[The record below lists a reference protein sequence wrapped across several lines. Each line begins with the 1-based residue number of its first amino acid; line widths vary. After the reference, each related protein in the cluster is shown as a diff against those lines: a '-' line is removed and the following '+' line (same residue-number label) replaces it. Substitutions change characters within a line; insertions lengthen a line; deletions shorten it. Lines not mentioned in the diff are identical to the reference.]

1 MTNIENNTKIYYM
14 KPRYHFVK
22 DYQDVEFNLKDISL
36 IQLGRRYCSHE
47 EIIPT
52 HTHKDFYELT
62 IVTSGEGNVISNGKT
77 FPVKAGDMHLSIP
90 YDIHQIIASSNSEL
104 EYDFFAFRVLNDEL
118 YSELK
123 KISND
128 PTIIN
133 SRTFVDN
140 KISELIS
147 NAISELST
155 EKPYGEK
162 LLENIFSQIVI
173 YLIRDFNKPTLEKVK
188 YTQSEILCYQI
199 MNYID
204 THIYSLKKLDDLAA
218 ITNYSYGYLSAIFK
232 KTTSNTLSDYYH
244 KKKLDAAR
252 LLILENKYK
261 IIEIAEMLNY
271 SSVYSFSKAF
281 TKRFGISPRNYK
293 ALH

>member
-1 MTNIENNTKIYYM
+1 M

-22 DYQDVEFNLKDISL
+22 DFQDVEFNLKDISL

-77 FPVKAGDMHLSIP
+77 FPVKAGDVHISIP

-118 YSELK
+118 YCELK

-155 EKPYGEK
+155 EKPYGQK

-173 YLIRDFNKPTLEKVK
+173 YLIRDFNKPTLKRVK

-204 THIYSLKKLDDLAA
+204 THIYSIINLEDIAPKF
-218 ITNYSYGYLSAIFK
+218 NYNYRYLSTIFK
-232 KTTSNTLSDYYH
+232 KTTDKTIFDYFQSR
-244 KKKLDAAR
+244 KLQTAKA
-252 LLILENKYK
+252 LINENKYK
-261 IIEIAEMLNY
+261 IAEISTMLNY
-271 SSVYSFSKAF
+271 SSPFAFSKAF
-281 TKRFGISPRNYK
+281 KKKFGYSPKFTK
-293 ALH
+293 

>member
-1 MTNIENNTKIYYM
+1 M

-22 DYQDVEFNLKDISL
+22 DYQDSELNLNDISL

-47 EIIPT
+47 EVIPT

-62 IVTSGEGNVISNGKT
+62 IVTSGEGTVISNGKS
-77 FPVKAGDMHLSIP
+77 FPVKAGDVHLSIP

-104 EYDFFAFRVLNDEL
+104 EYDFFAFRVLNEEL

-123 KISND
+123 KISNA

-133 SRTFVDN
+133 ARTFVDN
-140 KISELIS
+140 KITELIS

-155 EKPYGEK
+155 EKPYGNK

-204 THIYSLKKLDDLAA
+204 THIYSIINLEDIAPKF
-218 ITNYSYGYLSAIFK
+218 NYNYRYLSTIFK
-232 KTTSNTLSDYYH
+232 KTTDKTIFDYFQSR
-244 KKKLDAAR
+244 KLQTAKA
-252 LLILENKYK
+252 LISENKYK
-261 IIEIAEMLNY
+261 LSEISTMLNY
-271 SSVYSFSKAF
+271 SSPFAFSKAF
-281 TKRFGISPRNYK
+281 KKKFGFAPK
-293 ALH
+293 FFH